1 MKFVIAIAIIC
12 TFGFSAVQSA
22 KCDKND
28 NAADYVSCNLLVCNR
43 ETTNEG
49 CGKIDVAARDACK
62 DHAVSAFKLADSLLS
77 CECSE
82 MTCVKSDVPDFGK
95 ILNGKFFEINFALP
109 NGAAFEAM
117 SFIAVFVGLLL

>member
-28 NAADYVSCNLLVCNR
+28 NPTEYASCNLLVCNR
-43 ETTNEG
+43 ETTDEG

-62 DHAVSAFKLADSLLS
+62 DQAVSAFKLADSMLD

-82 MTCVKSDVPDFGK
+82 MTCVKSDVPDIGK
-95 ILNGKFFEINFALP
+95 ILNGFNFALP
-109 NGAAFEAM
+109 SGAAFVAM
-117 SFIAVFVGLLL
+117 SCITVFVRLLL